1 MWEEKAV
8 YPNETPGVIQEMD
21 GRKIF
26 EEIKFLNW
34 SSDENKFVNVD
45 KALLEELKV
54 YEEFESLIISGKY
67 MDVIQDFKEKRRETE
82 NSERQNL
89 SGMLE
94 NNKKRV
100 GSDEEMNRNLDS
112 EELHQNRL
120 NESRKVIDEPDI
132 VLHPIT
138 SHDESL
144 YSKDSNQPS
153 LVEHQFLTPVN
164 ITTTASDKTL
174 SSAFIEEEDS
184 CDETSGSNLSL
195 DLLATSMPTVTSNT
209 SQNVIA
215 SGSGTQDPSTAS
227 DEDNVI
233 QDLLEDIRGS
243 FERQFDDEFNFD
255 DRYLMRF
262 NW

>member
-1 MWEEKAV
+1 MKMWEEKAV

-100 GSDEEMNRNLDS
+100 IL
-112 EELHQNRL
+112 Q
-120 NESRKVIDEPDI
+120 
-132 VLHPIT
+132 
-138 SHDESL
+138 
-144 YSKDSNQPS
+144 
-153 LVEHQFLTPVN
+153 
-164 ITTTASDKTL
+164 
-174 SSAFIEEEDS
+174 
-184 CDETSGSNLSL
+184 
-195 DLLATSMPTVTSNT
+195 LLC
-209 SQNVIA
+209 
-215 SGSGTQDPSTAS
+215 
-227 DEDNVI
+227 
-233 QDLLEDIRGS
+233 
-243 FERQFDDEFNFD
+243 
-255 DRYLMRF
+255 
-262 NW
+262 